1 MNQPATA
8 VRQPH
13 PRSTSYPEVAAATT
27 TDTVYYDQIDS
38 PVGPLRLIA
47 DAGGLREMLFAVES
61 HPTVMQPQ
69 WVRASKPLAHV
80 HRQLDEYFAGKRQT
94 FDLALHPH
102 GTPFQLAVWMQL
114 RSIPYGTTIS
124 YGELAR
130 RVGNP
135 AASRAVGAA
144 NGRNPL
150 SIIVPCHRVIG
161 ASGKL
166 TGYGGGLP
174 IKEFLL
180 GLERRTLRGD
190 LFAA

>member
-1 MNQPATA
+1 MIL
-8 VRQPH
+8 
-13 PRSTSYPEVAAATT
+13 
-27 TDTVYYDQIDS
+27 TDTIYFDEIDS

-47 DAGGLREMLFAVES
+47 DAGGLREMLFEKEN
-61 HPTVMQPQ
+61 HPTVMQPE
-69 WVRASKPLAHV
+69 WVRDSKPLARA

-94 FDLALHPH
+94 FDLTLNPH
-102 GTPFQLAVWMQL
+102 GTPFQLSVWMQL
-114 RSIPYGTTIS
+114 RQIPYGTTIS

-161 ASGKL
+161 SSGKL
-166 TGYGGGLP
+166 TGFGGGLP
-174 IKEFLL
+174 AKEFLL
-180 GLERRTLRGD
+180 GLERRTLKGD
-190 LFAA
+190 LFA

>member
-1 MNQPATA
+1 MN
-8 VRQPH
+8 R
-13 PRSTSYPEVAAATT
+13 
-27 TDTVYYDQIDS
+27 TDTIYYDQIDS

-47 DAGGLREMLFAVES
+47 DASGLREVCFEVEN
-61 HPTVMQPQ
+61 HPTVMQPE
-69 WVRASKPLAHV
+69 WVRASKPLERA
-80 HRQLDEYFAGKRQT
+80 HRQLDEYFAGTRQS
-94 FDLALHPH
+94 FDLPLSPH
-102 GTPFQLAVWMQL
+102 GTPFQLTVWMQL
-114 RSIPYGTTIS
+114 RRIPYGTTIS

-166 TGYGGGLP
+166 TGFGGGLP
-174 IKEFLL
+174 TKQFLL
-180 GLERRTLRGD
+180 ILEQQGTRND
-190 LFAA
+190 LFN

>member
-1 MNQPATA
+1 MRPND
-8 VRQPH
+8 
-13 PRSTSYPEVAAATT
+13 TT
-27 TDTVYYDQIDS
+27 TYYDEIDS
-38 PVGPLRLIA
+38 PVGRLRLVA
-47 DAGGLREMLFAVES
+47 DAGGLCGMYFEVES
-61 HPTVMQPQ
+61 HPTAIEPD
-69 WVRASKPLAHV
+69 WIRAGKPLERV
-80 HRQLDEYFAGKRQT
+80 HRQLDEYFAGKRQA
-94 FDLALHPH
+94 FDLALNPH

-114 RSIPYGTTIS
+114 RRIPYATTIN

-161 ASGKL
+161 ANGTL

-174 IKEFLL
+174 IKQFLL
-180 GLERRTLRGD
+180 ELERRTVHGD

>member
-1 MNQPATA
+1 MS
-8 VRQPH
+8 R
-13 PRSTSYPEVAAATT
+13 
-27 TDTVYYDQIDS
+27 TDTTIYYDQIDS

-47 DAGGLREMLFAVES
+47 DAGGLREMCFEVES
-61 HPTVMQPQ
+61 HPTVMQPA
-69 WVRASKPLAHV
+69 WVHASKPLARA
-80 HRQLDEYFAGKRQT
+80 HRQLDEYFAGKRQA
-94 FDLALHPH
+94 FDLALNPQ

-114 RSIPYGTTIS
+114 RSIPYGATTS
-124 YGELAR
+124 YGEIAR
-130 RVGNP
+130 RMRSP
-135 AASRAVGAA
+135 SASRAVGAA

-180 GLERRTLRGD
+180 ALERRTLGGD

>member
-1 MNQPATA
+1 MKAND
-8 VRQPH
+8 
-13 PRSTSYPEVAAATT
+13 TT
-27 TDTVYYDQIDS
+27 TWYDEIDS
-38 PVGPLRLIA
+38 PVGPLRLVA
-47 DAGGLREMLFAVES
+47 NAGGLCGMYFQHES
-61 HPTVMQPQ
+61 HPTTIAPD
-69 WVRASKPLAHV
+69 WVRASKPLARA

-94 FDLALHPH
+94 FDLALNPH

-114 RSIPYGTTIS
+114 RRIPYATTIS

-161 ASGKL
+161 ASGTL

-174 IKEFLL
+174 IKQFLL
-180 GLERRTLRGD
+180 ELERRTVHGD

>member
-1 MNQPATA
+1 MIRTE
-8 VRQPH
+8 
-13 PRSTSYPEVAAATT
+13 TIYFDE
-27 TDTVYYDQIDS
+27 IDS

-47 DAGGLREMLFAVES
+47 DAGGLREMLFEKET
-61 HPTVMQPQ
+61 HPTIMQAE
-69 WVRASKPLAHV
+69 WIRASKPLARA

-94 FDLALHPH
+94 FDLILNPH

-114 RSIPYGTTIS
+114 RQIPYGTTIS

-135 AASRAVGAA
+135 SASRAVGAA

-166 TGYGGGLP
+166 TGFGGGLP
-174 IKEFLL
+174 TKEFLL
-180 GLERRTLRGD
+180 GLERRTLKGD
-190 LFAA
+190 LFA

>member
-1 MNQPATA
+1 MGPTNP
-8 VRQPH
+8 
-13 PRSTSYPEVAAATT
+13 TT
-27 TDTVYYDQIDS
+27 YYDEIDS
-38 PVGPLRLIA
+38 PVGRLRLVA
-47 DAGGLREMLFAVES
+47 DPGGLCGMYFEMES
-61 HPTVMQPQ
+61 HPTPIEPT
-69 WVRASKPLAHV
+69 WIRASRPLAHV
-80 HRQLDEYFAGKRQT
+80 RRQLDEYFAGRRQT
-94 FDLALHPH
+94 FELALNPH

-114 RSIPYGTTIS
+114 RGIPYGTTIS

-161 ASGKL
+161 AGGTL

-174 IKEFLL
+174 IKQFLL
-180 GLERRTLRGD
+180 DLERRTVHGD

>member
-1 MNQPATA
+1 MS
-8 VRQPH
+8 H
-13 PRSTSYPEVAAATT
+13 
-27 TDTVYYDQIDS
+27 TDPTIYYDEIDS
-38 PVGPLRLIA
+38 PVGPLRLVA
-47 DAGGLREMLFAVES
+47 DAGGLCAVLFEVER
-61 HPTVMQPQ
+61 HPTRVGPD
-69 WVRASKPLAHV
+69 WVRASRPLQQA
-80 HRQLDEYFAGKRQT
+80 HRQLDEYFAGKRQE
-94 FDLALHPH
+94 FDLALHPR

-114 RSIPYGTTIS
+114 RGIPYGATIS

-161 ASGKL
+161 AGGTL

-174 IKEFLL
+174 IKQYLL
-180 GLERRTLRGD
+180 ELERRTLHGD

>member
-1 MNQPATA
+1 MSRTDP
-8 VRQPH
+8 
-13 PRSTSYPEVAAATT
+13 TT
-27 TDTVYYDQIDS
+27 YYDEIDS
-38 PVGPLRLIA
+38 PVGRLRLVA
-47 DAGGLREMLFAVES
+47 DTAGLRAVLFEVES
-61 HPTVMQPQ
+61 HPTKIQPE
-69 WVRASKPLAHV
+69 WVRAGKPLQRA

-94 FDLALHPH
+94 FDLALNPY
-102 GTPFQLAVWMQL
+102 GTSFQLAVWMQL
-114 RSIPYGTTIS
+114 RGIGYGTTIS
-124 YGELAR
+124 YGDLAR

-161 ASGKL
+161 ASGTL

-174 IKEFLL
+174 IKQYLL
-180 GLERRTLRGD
+180 ELEQRTVHGD

>member
-1 MNQPATA
+1 MRA
-8 VRQPH
+8 
-13 PRSTSYPEVAAATT
+13 SDTT
-27 TDTVYYDQIDS
+27 TYYDEIDS
-38 PVGPLRLIA
+38 PVGRLRLVA
-47 DAGGLREMLFAVES
+47 DVGGLCGMFFEEES
-61 HPTVMQPQ
+61 RPTAIEPH
-69 WVRASKPLAHV
+69 WVRAARPLTRA
-80 HRQLDEYFAGKRQT
+80 HRQLDEYFAGKRQA
-94 FDLALHPH
+94 FDLALNPH

-114 RSIPYGTTIS
+114 RRIPYATTIS
-124 YGELAR
+124 YGDLAR

-161 ASGKL
+161 ASGSL

-174 IKEFLL
+174 TKEFLL
-180 GLERRTLRGD
+180 ALERRTVHGD

>member
-1 MNQPATA
+1 MSHAD
-8 VRQPH
+8 
-13 PRSTSYPEVAAATT
+13 STI
-27 TDTVYYDQIDS
+27 YYDQIDS
-38 PVGPLRLIA
+38 PIGPLRLIA
-47 DAGGLREMLFAVES
+47 DAKGLREMCFQVER

-69 WVRASKPLAHV
+69 WVHASQPLARA
-80 HRQLDEYFAGKRQT
+80 HRQLDEYFAGKRHT
-94 FDLALHPH
+94 FDLPLNPH
-102 GTPFQLAVWMQL
+102 GTPFQLAVWMEL
-114 RSIPYGTTIS
+114 RNIPYATTIS
-124 YGELAR
+124 YGEIAR
-130 RVGNP
+130 RVGKP
-135 AASRAVGAA
+135 TASRAVGAA

-180 GLERRTLRGD
+180 ALERRTSGGD

>member
-1 MNQPATA
+1 M
-8 VRQPH
+8 
-13 PRSTSYPEVAAATT
+13 YFE
-27 TDTVYYDQIDS
+27 
-38 PVGPLRLIA
+38 
-47 DAGGLREMLFAVES
+47 VES
-61 HPTVMQPQ
+61 HPTAIEPD
-69 WVRASKPLAHV
+69 WIRAGKPLERV
-80 HRQLDEYFAGKRQT
+80 HRQLDEYFAGKRQA
-94 FDLALHPH
+94 FDLALNPH

-114 RSIPYGTTIS
+114 RRIPYATTIN

-161 ASGKL
+161 ANGTL

-174 IKEFLL
+174 IKQFLL
-180 GLERRTLRGD
+180 ELERRTVHGD

>member
-1 MNQPATA
+1 MRA
-8 VRQPH
+8 
-13 PRSTSYPEVAAATT
+13 SDTT
-27 TDTVYYDQIDS
+27 TYYDEIDS
-38 PVGPLRLIA
+38 PVGRLRLVV
-47 DAGGLREMLFAVES
+47 DAGGLCGMFFEVES
-61 HPTVMQPQ
+61 HPTVIEPD
-69 WVRASKPLAHV
+69 WVRAAKPLARV
-80 HRQLDEYFAGKRQT
+80 HRQLDEYFAGKRQV
-94 FDLALHPH
+94 FDLTLHPH

-114 RSIPYGTTIS
+114 RRIPYATTIS

-161 ASGKL
+161 TSGSL

-180 GLERRTLRGD
+180 ALERRTVHGD

>member
-1 MNQPATA
+1 MI
-8 VRQPH
+8 R
-13 PRSTSYPEVAAATT
+13 
-27 TDTVYYDQIDS
+27 TDTIYYDEIDS

-47 DAGGLREMLFAVES
+47 DAGGLREMLFEKET
-61 HPTVMQPQ
+61 HPTIMQPE
-69 WVRASKPLAHV
+69 WVRASKPLARA

-94 FDLALHPH
+94 FDLILNPH

-114 RSIPYGTTIS
+114 RQIPYGTTIS

-135 AASRAVGAA
+135 SASRAVGAA

-166 TGYGGGLP
+166 TGFGGGLP
-174 IKEFLL
+174 TKEFLL
-180 GLERRTLRGD
+180 GLERRTLKGD
-190 LFAA
+190 LFA

>member
-1 MNQPATA
+1 MIHTE
-8 VRQPH
+8 
-13 PRSTSYPEVAAATT
+13 TIYFDE
-27 TDTVYYDQIDS
+27 IDS

-47 DAGGLREMLFAVES
+47 DAGGLREMLFEKET
-61 HPTVMQPQ
+61 HPTIMRPE
-69 WVRASKPLAHV
+69 WVRASKPLARA

-94 FDLALHPH
+94 FDLTLNPH
-102 GTPFQLAVWMQL
+102 GTPFQLSVWMQL
-114 RSIPYGTTIS
+114 RQIPYGTTIS

-166 TGYGGGLP
+166 TGFGGGLP
-174 IKEFLL
+174 TKEFLL
-180 GLERRTLRGD
+180 GLERRTLKGD
-190 LFAA
+190 LFA